1 MWKKSQNTAY
11 NLVFA
16 IFLLLNFKTSN
27 ARSERGTPRRGV
39 VAWVTMKRWLGH
51 LNSQGELLRIDRPV
65 DVEYE
70 AGAIAD
76 LLVKNNG
83 PAVIFSQPRLADGTI
98 SEIPLVMNLFGSK
111 QRTMQALG
119 VSQEDEIGQRMVAMM
134 KPDIGLFVKRPWKA
148 LPLAKDAMAMPPKK
162 KRTGACQ
169 RVKLPLDLTKL
180 PIPKTWPMDGGNFV
194 TLPLVITKNSN
205 TGEHNMGMYRAQVF
219 GPKEIG
225 LHWQIHKHGADHAA
239 MHGKDAKMPVAIC
252 IGGPPELI
260 FSAISP
266 LPDNLSEYQFA
277 GILGRKS
284 LPITKALT
292 QDLMIPA
299 NADIVI
305 EGYCVPSE
313 TRREGPFGDHF
324 GFYSLTGQY
333 PVLHVTAIT
342 ARKDAVL
349 PATIVGLPPMEDG
362 YLGEA
367 IGRQFSPVL
376 KFQHRDVSSVHLPM
390 ETGFHNLAIVASKQ
404 RYPRQARKTALGLL
418 GAGQMMFL
426 KSIVAIDENQDPR
439 DLEALLD
446 CLNDKVDPATDLIV
460 LKGQVAD
467 ALEAASKYENVHDK
481 LIIDA
486 TTLAKADPR
495 GDNEPLEGSY
505 SQHTPQWR
513 QFAGTEKSSQSPAP
527 KPENIPAFLANVL
540 KLDLVS
546 DARMLRDSMLVVST
560 SVEGRPSVKT
570 GCDPSLLNEE
580 ENILLDAQELARREQ
595 IIQLRNSI
603 WQLDNNYGIR
613 WLFITD
619 DDLDLHVEGAR
630 KRLLWQLTCRF
641 DVERGLT
648 FDENKSRLCWNAT
661 TPIPSKAHGTRRWP
675 AITLHDEETLQKVAS
690 HPELENYHWPQ
701 HLTFHESVKSN
712 GGE

>member
-1 MWKKSQNTAY
+1 M
-11 NLVFA
+11 
-16 IFLLLNFKTSN
+16 
-27 ARSERGTPRRGV
+27 G
-39 VAWVTMKRWLGH
+39 RWLDH
-51 LNSQGELLRIDRPV
+51 LKSRGELLVIDRPV

-98 SEIPLVMNLFGSK
+98 SKIPLVMNLFGGK

-134 KPDIGLFVKRPWKA
+134 KPDIGVFLKRPWKA
-148 LPLAKDAMAMPPKK
+148 LPLVKDAMAMPPKK

-194 TLPLVITKNSN
+194 TLPLVITKNSK

-292 QDLMIPA
+292 QELMIPA

-305 EGYCVPSE
+305 EGYCIPSE
-313 TRREGPFGDHF
+313 TRQEGPFGDHF

-376 KFQHRDVSSVHLPM
+376 KFQHRDVSSIHLPM

-426 KSIVAIDENQDPR
+426 KSIVAIDDDQDPR

-446 CLNDKVDPATDLIV
+446 CLNDKVDPAGDIIILQ
-460 LKGQVAD
+460 GQVAD

-513 QFAGTEKSSQSPAP
+513 QFAGSEKASQYPAP
-527 KPENIPAFLANVL
+527 KPEDIPAFLANVL
-540 KLDLVS
+540 ELDLVS

-570 GCDPSLLNEE
+570 GCDPSQLNEE
-580 ENILLDAQELARREQ
+580 ENALLDSQELARREQ

-603 WQLDNNYGIR
+603 WQLDNNNGIR

-619 DDLDLHVEGAR
+619 DDLDLHAKSAR

-641 DVERGLT
+641 DVERGLS

-675 AITLHDEETLQKVAS
+675 AITLHDEETLQKVVS
-690 HPELENYHWPQ
+690 HPELANYSWPQ
-701 HLTFHESVKSN
+701 HLTFHDSVKSN
-712 GGE
+712 GDE